1 MTEIWTQAALWL
13 GLALIATL
21 ASIWLRVATALS
33 EIVVGTVAQ
42 LIIGAL
48 VGTSILAADS
58 TWIRFLSGTG
68 AIVLTFLAGAELD
81 PEVFRRRWKE
91 ATGVG
96 LISFFAPFLV
106 CAAAARYLLGWSV
119 EASWLAGIA
128 MSTTS
133 VAVVYAVMLEFG
145 FNTTDYGKTVL
156 AACFV
161 TDLGTV
167 VGLGLIFAPFTLKTL
182 LFVGVM
188 VAAALILPWL
198 TPRFFRRYGGRPSEL
213 EAKFLLLS
221 LFGLGALATWA
232 DSEAVLPA
240 YLIGM
245 LLAGTVGKDHVLVR
259 RLRTL
264 TFGLLTPFY
273 FIRAGSL
280 VSVPALVAAP
290 AAFVI
295 LLATKVA
302 AKIVGVYPMTRVFRS
317 PRREGIYTTLLM
329 STGLTF
335 GTISALFG
343 LSHQIVDQ
351 AQYSLLVAAV
361 IASAVVPTV
370 IANAW
375 FLPHHLLPKSVETGD
390 SGNAAPA
397 HNPASATTRRG

>member
-1 MTEIWTQAALWL
+1 MTEIWALATLWL

-33 EIVVGTVAQ
+33 EIVVGIIAQ
-42 LIIGAL
+42 LIIGAAL
-48 VGTSILAADS
+48 GSALLAGDA
-58 TWIRFLSGTG
+58 TWIKFLSGAG

-81 PEVFRRRWKE
+81 PVVFRKQWKQ
-91 ATGVG
+91 ASAIG
-96 LISFFAPFLV
+96 LVSFAGPFLG
-106 CAAAARYLLGWSV
+106 CAALARWVLGWSV

-145 FNTTDYGKTVL
+145 LNATDYGKIVL

-161 TDLGTV
+161 TDLATV
-167 VGLGLIFAPFTLKTL
+167 VALGLIFAPFTVKTL
-182 LFVGVM
+182 VFLGAGV
-188 VAAALILPWL
+188 VAFLVLPWL
-198 TPRFFRRYGGRPSEL
+198 TPRFFRRYGNRPSEL
-213 EAKFLLLS
+213 EAKFLMLC

-240 YLIGM
+240 YLMGM
-245 LLAGTVGKDHVLVR
+245 VLAGTVGKDHALIR

-280 VSVPALVAAP
+280 VSLPALVAAP
-290 AAFVI
+290 AAFVV
-295 LLATKVA
+295 LLLGKMATKVA
-302 AKIVGVYPMTRVFRS
+302 GVYPVTRAYKS
-317 PRREGIYTTLLM
+317 PRQEGMYTTLLM

-343 LSHQIVDQ
+343 LSHQLIDQ
-351 AQYSLLVAAV
+351 AQYSALVAAV
-361 IASAVVPTV
+361 IGSAVVPTL
-370 IANAW
+370 IANAF
-375 FLPHHLLPKSVETGD
+375 FLPHHLLPARTEPAQGAPE
-390 SGNAAPA
+390 AAPQQA
-397 HNPASATTRRG
+397 APRKTS